1 MCISVDSK
9 RRKCFIECCLSEM
22 FSHSSMN
29 FSQYLKI
36 KEDKIEIKEYE
47 DGLNVREKLSL
58 TVGSLL
64 LNEVKI

>member
-1 MCISVDSK
+1 
-9 RRKCFIECCLSEM
+9 
-22 FSHSSMN
+22 MN

-58 TVGSLL
+58 TVGDLL
-64 LNEVKI
+64 LNEVKIWACVF